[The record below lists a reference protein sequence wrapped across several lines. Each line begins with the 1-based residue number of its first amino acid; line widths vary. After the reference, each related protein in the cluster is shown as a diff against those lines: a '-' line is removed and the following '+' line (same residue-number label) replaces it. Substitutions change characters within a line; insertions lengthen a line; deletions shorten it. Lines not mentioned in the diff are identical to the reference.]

1 MEYALATVT
10 QVLIMFMLMA
20 VGFFCYKKGVF
31 SDEASRQLSNFL
43 LTIVVP
49 IIIICSYQTEFS
61 MDKAIKLGI
70 TFILS
75 LLIYAVGIPLSIL
88 VFKKSPNERYRIL
101 RIGMVYSNSAFMGI
115 PLISALLGSDGVFYL
130 SACLITFNIFCWSH
144 CVYQTTG
151 DKKTLSIINILR
163 APAVWGSFLGLILF
177 FLPFRLPTPI
187 FTALNHISSTNTP
200 LAMILLGIFLAQADI
215 KNALKDKSIYIT
227 CLFRLL
233 IIPFII
239 MLVLKLIPAQYEEL
253 KTVVLISSCA
263 PIATTVSLFARR
275 FEKDYAY
282 ASNLVTI
289 STLFS
294 IITMPLMIVLSQY
307 LW

>member
-1 MEYALATVT
+1 MEYAIATVT

-70 TFILS
+70 TFLLS
-75 LLIYAVGIPLSIL
+75 LLIYAVGIPLSLL

-130 SACLITFNIFCWSH
+130 SACLITFNILCWSH

-151 DKKTLSIINILR
+151 DKKTLSIVNILR
-163 APAVWGSFLGLILF
+163 APAVWGSNLGLILF
-177 FLPFRLPTPI
+177 FLPFRLPAPI

-215 KNALKDKSIYIT
+215 KNALKDKSIYIA

-239 MLVLKLIPAQYEEL
+239 MLILKLVPAQYEEL

-294 IITMPLMIVLSQY
+294 IVTMPIMIVLSQY
-307 LW
+307 IW

>member
-1 MEYALATVT
+1 MEYAIATVT

-70 TFILS
+70 TFLLS
-75 LLIYAVGIPLSIL
+75 LLIYAVGIPLSLL

-130 SACLITFNIFCWSH
+130 SACLITFNILCWSH

-151 DKKTLSIINILR
+151 DKKTLSIVNILR
-163 APAVWGSFLGLILF
+163 APAVWGSILGLILF
-177 FLPFRLPTPI
+177 FLPFRLPAPI

-215 KNALKDKSIYIT
+215 KNALKDKSIYIA

-239 MLVLKLIPAQYEEL
+239 MLILKLVPAQYEEL

-294 IITMPLMIVLSQY
+294 IVTMPIMIVLSQY
-307 LW
+307 IW

>member
-1 MEYALATVT
+1 MEYATATVT
-10 QVLIMFMLMA
+10 QVLIMFILMA
-20 VGFFCYKKGVF
+20 VGYFCYKKGVF
-31 SDEASRQLSNFL
+31 TDEASRQLSNFL
-43 LTIVVP
+43 LTIIVP

-61 MDKAIKLGI
+61 IDKAIKLGI
-70 TFILS
+70 TFLLS
-75 LLIYAVGIPLSIL
+75 LLIYAVGIPLSLL
-88 VFKKSPNERYRIL
+88 VFKKSQNERYRIL

-151 DKKTLSIINILR
+151 DKKSLSFLNILR
-163 APAVWGSFLGLILF
+163 APAVWGSILGIILF

-187 FTALNHISSTNTP
+187 FTALNHLSSTNTP

-215 KNALKDKSIYIT
+215 KSALKDKSIYIV

-239 MLVLKLIPAQYEEL
+239 MLILKLVPAQYEEL

-275 FEKDYAY
+275 FGKDYAY

-294 IITMPLMIVLSQY
+294 IVTMPIMIVLSQY
-307 LW
+307 IW